1 MFQVTSQHTVY
12 HLACVETCANHPDQ
26 YYTLACQ
33 QCQLPV
39 CVLCIEISEHKNHS
53 FIGLNVM
60 LQDKLSWINDEIK
73 RGHTFEEQM
82 KLEKST
88 LVKHISDIELRMKVK
103 HQSLK
108 DQLDDVL
115 KRNVEGLKKHQE
127 SHVDVID
134 EHLNDAEQHVSFLEK
149 NLIDAAKCQPAQALI
164 LLSSSRSSL
173 EKDLF
178 KTYKVDKP
186 SFDERKKEFRTI
198 SNIFGKLSA
207 FSSEESGS
215 SDDEEDS
222 DFEYSKHTRSKD
234 SAIVMDD
241 RFIRSKRFSDPLSP
255 FSSMVDK
262 LDDSFDD

>member
-1 MFQVTSQHTVY
+1 M
-12 HLACVETCANHPDQ
+12 
-26 YYTLACQ
+26 
-33 QCQLPV
+33 
-39 CVLCIEISEHKNHS
+39 
-53 FIGLNVM
+53 
-60 LQDKLSWINDEIK
+60 
-73 RGHTFEEQM
+73 
-82 KLEKST
+82 
-88 LVKHISDIELRMKVK
+88 
-103 HQSLK
+103 
-108 DQLDDVL
+108 
-115 KRNVEGLKKHQE
+115 
-127 SHVDVID
+127 
-134 EHLNDAEQHVSFLEK
+134 
-149 NLIDAAKCQPAQALI
+149 
-164 LLSSSRSSL
+164 SSSRSSL